1 MTSTDTI
8 FETAQSRIYQTLG
21 APAVFTPLTGAP
33 QDLYVVLREEE
44 SFQPGGFQSAVCA
57 TETVVRYM
65 RADID
70 RKLVPG
76 ETFTIGS
83 AVYTVRAMREWTS
96 RRGKA
101 VVS

>member
-1 MTSTDTI
+1 MTTADTI
-8 FETAQSRIYQTLG
+8 FAEAQEKIYQSLG

-33 QDLYVVLREEE
+33 QDVYVVLREEE
-44 SFQPGGFQSAVCA
+44 SFQPDGFSSAVCA
-57 TETVVRYM
+57 TEIVIRY
-65 RADID
+65 RRSDID
-70 RKLVPG
+70 RKVVAG

-83 AVYTVRAMREWTS
+83 TVYTVRAMREWTS